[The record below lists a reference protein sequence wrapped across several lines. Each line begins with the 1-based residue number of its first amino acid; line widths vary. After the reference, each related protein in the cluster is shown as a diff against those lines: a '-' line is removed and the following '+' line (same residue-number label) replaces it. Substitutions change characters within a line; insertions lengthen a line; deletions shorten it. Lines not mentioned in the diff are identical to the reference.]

1 MEIFSYVIRIYFYVK
16 LTTNW
21 SCHDSRFAGDVQ
33 YSFSIQFAAGKE
45 RKRSVKKG
53 GCPAGT

>member
-21 SCHDSRFAGDVQ
+21 SCHDSSFVGDVLSLFDS
-33 YSFSIQFAAGKE
+33 YFPCIRCIILFS
-45 RKRSVKKG
+45 
-53 GCPAGT
+53 